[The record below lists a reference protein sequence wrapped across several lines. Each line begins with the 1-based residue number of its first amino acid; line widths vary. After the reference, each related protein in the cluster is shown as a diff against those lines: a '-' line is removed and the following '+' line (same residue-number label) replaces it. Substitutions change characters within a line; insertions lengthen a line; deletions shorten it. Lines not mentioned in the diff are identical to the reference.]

1 MTADYQHAIWSS
13 RLVYLMASIGA
24 AVGLGNIWK
33 FPYMLG
39 ANGGA
44 AFVAVYLLAVVFVA
58 TPLMMAE
65 MVIGRRGRMSPPQT
79 LRRLAVRAGA
89 SPRWSLLG
97 WLGLLGIFLALSFFC
112 VVAGWSLAYAL
123 MTAGGAF
130 AGLAPA
136 GVGALFEAFLAR
148 PLPMIGWQALFMALT
163 VAVVMRGVNAG
174 VEKAINLLMPGLFA
188 MLAGLTLYAGVAGD
202 FGAAVD
208 YLFRP
213 DFSAVTPSVALAA
226 IGQAFFSVNV
236 GIGAVLVYAAYLPN
250 DVNLPRSALIIAGG
264 DTLVAVLAGLV
275 IFPMVFA
282 FGFDPAE
289 GPGLIFVTLSAVF
302 ARMPGGE
309 LAGTVFFL
317 LIAVAALTTT
327 LAMLEVLV
335 SRAEESA
342 RWSRA
347 TAAPLIGAAAF
358 VLGLATVF
366 SFNLWSAF
374 HPLAWIPGL
383 ETATPFNLIDYSVS
397 NIILPLGGML
407 YAVFAGWR
415 LARADSR
422 AQLRLTTGWFRLWL
436 WLVRVVAPAAI
447 LLVFIGN
454 LL

>member
-24 AVGLGNIWK
+24 AVGLGNVWK

-39 ANGGA
+39 NNGGA

-58 TPLMMAE
+58 IPLMMAE

-79 LRRLAVRAGA
+79 LQRLAVRAGA

-97 WLGLLGIFLALSFFC
+97 WLGLLGIFLALSFFS
-112 VVAGWSLAYAL
+112 VIAGWSLAYAS
-123 MTAGGAF
+123 MTARGVF
-130 AGLAPA
+130 SGLEPSQ
-136 GVGALFEAFLAR
+136 VSVLFEAFLAR
-148 PLPMIGWQALFMALT
+148 PAPMIAWQALFITLT

-188 MLAGLTLYAGVAGD
+188 MLVGLAIYAGATGEL
-202 FGAAVD
+202 GTALG

-213 DFSAVTPSVALAA
+213 DLAA
-226 IGQAFFSVNV
+226 LTPAVVLAAVGQAFFSVNV
-236 GIGAVLVYAAYLPN
+236 GIGAVLVYAAYLPG

-264 DTLVAVLAGLV
+264 DTLVALLAGLV

-302 ARMPGGE
+302 GRMAGGE

-317 LIAVAALTTT
+317 LIFVAALTTT

-335 SRAEESA
+335 SRAEESP
-342 RWSRA
+342 RWTRRA
-347 TAAPLIGAAAF
+347 AAPAIGAGAF
-358 VLGLATVF
+358 VVGLATVF
-366 SFNLWSAF
+366 SFNLWSGF
-374 HPLAWIPGL
+374 QPLARIPAFAD
-383 ETATPFNLIDYSVS
+383 ATLFNLIDYAVS
-397 NIILPLGGML
+397 NVILPLGGML

-415 LARADSR
+415 LKREDSR
-422 AQLRLTTGWFRLWL
+422 AQLRLAEGWFKVWL
-436 WLVRVVAPAAI
+436 WLVRVVAPVAI
-447 LLVFIGN
+447 LAVFLGN